1 MGRPGSPSGGVDE
14 GVIMSPAATAPHPVD
29 EILPLRRMI
38 PLGIQH
44 VFVMAASPI
53 STFILSGLRTIL
65 QFWGPWK
72 FGAQLPFAMLPGGAP
87 IVLFLGIAKQYDIRT
102 AVGAVALAAIFYFVA
117 LPVFA
122 RLLKYFPTVVNGV
135 MIVIIGVNLIRVS
148 GLLVTGQPGSPDFGR
163 PAGILLAL
171 GTIGFTVLFF
181 RVLRG
186 GLAQPSV
193 LLLPEMLPSWDLE
206 RELVRLA
213 NRDQIL
219 AVVVGGRPRLW
230 RGWPVDWDAR
240 QLLEEARRRA
250 RKVGADAPVHI
261 VHPTAGEHRR
271 ASRAGRRT
279 KAPA

>member
-1 MGRPGSPSGGVDE
+1 
-14 GVIMSPAATAPHPVD
+14 
-29 EILPLRRMI
+29 
-38 PLGIQH
+38 
-44 VFVMAASPI
+44 
-53 STFILSGLRTIL
+53 
-65 QFWGPWK
+65 
-72 FGAQLPFAMLPGGAP
+72 MLPGGAP

-102 AVGAVALAAIFYFVA
+102 AVGAVVLAAVFYFVA

-193 LLLPEMLPSWDLE
+193 LLVPEMLASWDLE

>member
-1 MGRPGSPSGGVDE
+1 
-14 GVIMSPAATAPHPVD
+14 MSPAATAPPPVD

-38 PLGIQH
+38 PLGIQE

-65 QFWGPWK
+65 QFGGPWK
-72 FGAQLPFAMLPGGAP
+72 FGAQLPFVMLPGSAP

-102 AVGAVALAAIFYFVA
+102 AVGAVV
-117 LPVFA
+117 
-122 RLLKYFPTVVNGV
+122 
-135 MIVIIGVNLIRVS
+135 
-148 GLLVTGQPGSPDFGR
+148 
-163 PAGILLAL
+163 
-171 GTIGFTVLFF
+171 
-181 RVLRG
+181 
-186 GLAQPSV
+186 LAQLSV
-193 LLLPEMLPSWDLE
+193 LLVPEMLPSWDLE

-213 NRDQIL
+213 NRGQIL